1 MDAVE
6 TAHAPDPDR
15 TPYGARGGTPHGLF
29 GFMGREALELG
40 ALLLAGGAAH
50 LLVLSLGHSEG
61 GGALLIALGAALVAG
76 ASMHRWLRHRRQ
88 ARAGRARRGRAAP
101 GTGARPPG
109 ERLWRLRVAVDDLP
123 GGLAALTGRMA
134 ELGADIRLVQVHPG
148 AGEALDDFFLT
159 APGPVGP
166 ERLRAAV
173 ARAGGHAPVVEPA
186 DVRDLR
192 DTTGRALS
200 LVAAVAGGVPLAEAL
215 ADLCGADGAEHV
227 AAPPEG
233 TAPDE
238 PAGTALCLSV
248 PGGGHI
254 LLRRERVP
262 FTAVEFARCQA
273 FIGAAAAMSR
283 PAAPLGAA

>member
-1 MDAVE
+1 
-6 TAHAPDPDR
+6 
-15 TPYGARGGTPHGLF
+15 
-29 GFMGREALELG
+29 MGREALELG

-88 ARAGRARRGRAAP
+88 ARARGARGADGRARGSRDG
-101 GTGARPPG
+101 GARRSRASTAGTAPRPKG

-200 LVAAVAGGVPLAEAL
+200 LVAAVAGGAPLAGAL

-227 AAPPEG
+227 ADPPEG

-262 FTAVEFARCQA
+262 FTAVEFARCRA
-273 FIGAAAAMSR
+273 FIEAVAAKSR
-283 PAAPLGAA
+283 PVTPLGVT

>member
-1 MDAVE
+1 RGPAAASE
-6 TAHAPDPDR
+6 TA
-15 TPYGARGGTPHGLF
+15 PH
-29 GFMGREALELG
+29 
-40 ALLLAGGAAH
+40 
-50 LLVLSLGHSEG
+50 S
-61 GGALLIALGAALVAG
+61 
-76 ASMHRWLRHRRQ
+76 Q
-88 ARAGRARRGRAAP
+88 
-101 GTGARPPG
+101 G

-173 ARAGGHAPVVEPA
+173 VRAGGHAPVVEPA

-200 LVAAVAGGVPLAEAL
+200 LVAAVAGGAPLAGAL

-227 AAPPEG
+227 AEPPEG
-233 TAPDE
+233 TPPDE
-238 PAGTALCLSV
+238 PSGTALCLSA
-248 PGGGHI
+248 PGEGHI
-254 LLRRERVP
+254 VLRRERVP
-262 FTAVEFARCQA
+262 FTAVEFARCRA
-273 FIGAAAAMSR
+273 FIEAVSAVSR
-283 PAAPLGAA
+283 PAAPLGAT